1 MCAHIG
7 LKARWVVASSMA
19 KRPLECL
26 HKRNGG
32 HAAVFKPRFG
42 GFPDVLNV
50 ANLAHTYP
58 KDTATILCMLLFY
71 AIKEDTKY

>member
-19 KRPLECL
+19 KGRSNVCL

-50 ANLAHTYP
+50 ANLAHT
-58 KDTATILCMLLFY
+58 
-71 AIKEDTKY
+71 